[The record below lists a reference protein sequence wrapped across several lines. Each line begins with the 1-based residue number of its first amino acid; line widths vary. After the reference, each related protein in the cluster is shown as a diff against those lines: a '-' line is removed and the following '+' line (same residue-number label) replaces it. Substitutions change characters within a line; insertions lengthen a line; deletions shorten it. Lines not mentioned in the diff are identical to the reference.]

1 MCGIA
6 GIFNPGKP
14 RPPRQMDT
22 ACTAMLKAL
31 DFRGPDHI
39 GTQSD
44 EFHAAGTARLSITGG
59 HRRGNQ
65 PLIDGDGGVFVFNG
79 ELYEPEVV
87 AEHEHID
94 YTSDQSDGV
103 ALSAIIRAHGPDG
116 LQGIS
121 AMFALAYYDPRE
133 KSLLL
138 ARDAYGQKPL
148 YHHTMSDGTLVFGS
162 TISAL
167 HVVAGPFA
175 VREDA
180 IDEYLVFKSV
190 GGCASG
196 YEGVRQLPPGSW
208 MKIDRAGRVTQGI
221 WNRLPDPDEE
231 MTPDPEEI
239 EACILKAIDKR
250 ISPRFRPT
258 VFLSGGLDSSIVAAG
273 ICRHSTGG
281 ERPLALSIGYDIDGM
296 EDETGYAQRL
306 AEELGMDYD
315 CVQLRS
321 ADVPALLEETAGFLE
336 DPIQD
341 PITVPYFHI
350 CRHAANLT
358 RVVLTGDGSDEFWGG
373 YDRFADAPISIDEY
387 LPRSMV
393 FKPSEIGRKTMP
405 AHYLDSVRIDH
416 ELQPLDRIL
425 RVEVQNRLRNYHLAR
440 IDKLSMAS
448 SLEARCPFLD
458 PALSRMALKIPS
470 RHKRDGQRVKIP
482 LIDASK
488 GLLPRWL
495 LDRRKQPFTGPI
507 LSWLKSPLEP
517 RLRSMNH
524 KTDSRISDRIDVSDL
539 LTRFAD
545 PAQAASLANRVW
557 SLVYLETWLQSV
569 TTRFNAPPTEK
580 LDGT

>member
-6 GIFNPGKP
+6 GIFNPKKP
-14 RPPRQMDT
+14 RSPGQMDS

-39 GTQSD
+39 GTGAD

-59 HRRGNQ
+59 YRRGNQ
-65 PLIDGDGGVFVFNG
+65 PLIDDDGGVFVFNG
-79 ELYEPEVV
+79 EIYEPETV

-94 YTSDQSDGV
+94 YTPDQSDGV
-103 ALSAIIRAHGPDG
+103 ALSAVIRAHGPDG

-121 AMFALAYYDPRE
+121 GMFALAYYDPRE
-133 KSLLL
+133 RSLLL

-162 TISAL
+162 TIGAL

-175 VREDA
+175 VREEA
-180 IDEYLVFKSV
+180 IDEYLIFKSV

-196 YEGVRQLPPGSW
+196 YEGIRQLPPGSW
-208 MKIDRAGRVTQGI
+208 MKIDREGRVTEGV
-221 WNRLPDPDEE
+221 WNRLPDPDED
-231 MTPDPEEI
+231 MTPDSAEI
-239 EACILKAIDKR
+239 EDCLLKAIRKR
-250 ISPRFRPT
+250 ICPRFRPT

-273 ICRHSTGG
+273 VCRHLTGG

-296 EDETGYAQRL
+296 EDESGFAQRL
-306 AEELGMDYD
+306 AEELGMDYE
-315 CVQLRS
+315 CVRLRS

-350 CRHAANLT
+350 CRHAADST

-373 YDRFADAPISIDEY
+373 YDRFEDPPMSIDEY

-393 FKPSEIGRKTMP
+393 FKPSEIGRETVP
-405 AHYLDSVRIDH
+405 THYLDSVRIDP
-416 ELQPLDRIL
+416 ELSPLDRIL

-448 SLEARCPFLD
+448 ALEARCPFLD
-458 PALSRMALKIPS
+458 PALSGMALRIPA

-482 LIDASK
+482 LLDASR

-495 LDRRKQPFTGPI
+495 LERRKQPFTGPI
-507 LSWLKSPLEP
+507 RFWLQSSLEF
-517 RLRSMNH
+517 RLHSM
-524 KTDSRISDRIDVSDL
+524 KVRTDSRISDRIDVSSL
-539 LTRFAD
+539 LNRFAD
-545 PAQAASLANRVW
+545 PTQASSLANRVW

-569 TTRFNAPPTEK
+569 TPRFTAPPTER